1 MAGPSNPE
9 PQWVCPANEENVLL
23 LHAGQPPGFTTR
35 GVGFRVTRR
44 RSLDAIHRRF
54 GAGTDTVPFLIKVLL
69 QGGFVMPC
77 FIQLFVMLKSSDRFY
92 AQIVLSLV
100 APSS

>member
-1 MAGPSNPE
+1 MPGSRRAS
-9 PQWVCPANEENVLL
+9 Q
-23 LHAGQPPGFTTR
+23 HAVWDSESPH
-35 GVGFRVTRR
+35 R

-77 FIQLFVMLKSSDRFY
+77 FIQLFVMLKSSDHFY